1 MSDPDLR
8 YQLPTAKV
16 RRGFERAASAYD
28 AVAVLQREV
37 ADRLLQRLDYV
48 KLKPQRILD
57 LGAGTG
63 YALPALRQRYP
74 KAKLIAMDLAQPM
87 LCAACARM
95 PAKKH
100 LLARVSRHAV
110 CADAQRIPLA
120 KDSVDVVFSSL
131 MLQWCN
137 DLDAVFAEV
146 RRVLRPDGL
155 FQFATLGPDTLKE
168 LRAAWA
174 HVDDAVHVH
183 RFIDMHD
190 VGDALLRAGLA
201 EPVLD
206 VETLTLT
213 YREVNELLR
222 DLRQLGASN
231 RSEGTHKGLT
241 TPQKLKAMQQHYVE
255 RFVLTDGLLPSSW
268 EVVYGHAWR
277 GTKAPPQPKPGQRID
292 VPIDVFLQQAGAG
305 KSKK

>member
-1 MSDPDLR
+1 MTDVDTR
-8 YQLPTAKV
+8 YQLPTAQV
-16 RRGFERAASAYD
+16 RHGFERASAEYD

-37 ADRLLQRLDYV
+37 VDRLLQRLDYV
-48 KLKPQRILD
+48 RLQPQRVLD

-74 KAKLIAMDLAQPM
+74 RAELIALDLAQPM
-87 LCAACARM
+87 LSLACQRV

-100 LLARVSRHAV
+100 VLARVSRHAV
-110 CADAQRIPLA
+110 CADAQRLPLA
-120 KDSVDVVFSSL
+120 SNSVDLVFSSL

-137 DLDAVFAEV
+137 DLDAVFTEV
-146 RRVLRPDGL
+146 RRILRPDGL

-168 LRAAWA
+168 LRQAWA
-174 HVDDAVHVH
+174 SVNDAVHVH

-190 VGDALLRAGLA
+190 VGDALLRSGLA

-213 YREVNELLR
+213 YRQVNELLR

-231 RSEGTHKGLT
+231 RSAGRAQGLT
-241 TPQKLKAMQQHYVE
+241 TPQQLNAMQQNYVDG
-255 RFVLTDGLLPSSW
+255 FAQADGLLPSSW

-277 GTKAPPQPKPGQRID
+277 GRKAPPPAKPGQRID
-292 VPIDVFLQQAGAG
+292 VPIDVFLKQAGAG
-305 KSKK
+305 KSAK

>member
-1 MSDPDLR
+1 MTDTEAR
-8 YQLPTAKV
+8 YHLPTTKV

-48 KLKPQRILD
+48 KLKPERILD

-63 YALPALRQRYP
+63 YALPDLRKRYP
-74 KAKLIAMDLAQPM
+74 KAELIALDLAQPM

-95 PAKKH
+95 PAKKNR
-100 LLARVSRHAV
+100 LARVSRHAI
-110 CADAQRIPLA
+110 CADAQRVPLA
-120 KDSVDVVFSSL
+120 DDSVDLVFSSL

-155 FQFATLGPDTLKE
+155 FQFATLGPDTLNE
-168 LRAAWA
+168 LRTAWA
-174 HVDDAVHVH
+174 SVDEAVHVH

-213 YREVNELLR
+213 YREVTTLLH

-231 RSEGTHKGLT
+231 RSQGTRKGLT
-241 TPQKLKAMQQHYVE
+241 TPQKMKAMQQHYVE
-255 RFVLTDGLLPSSW
+255 QFVHTDGTLPASW

-277 GTKAPPQPKPGQRID
+277 GVRAPPQPKPGQRID
-292 VPIDVFLQQAGAG
+292 VPIDVFLQQTGV
-305 KSKK
+305 SKTTK

>member
-1 MSDPDLR
+1 VSDVETR
-8 YQLPTAKV
+8 YHLPSAKV

-28 AVAVLQREV
+28 EVAVLQREV

-48 KLKPQRILD
+48 KLQPQRILD

-63 YALPALRQRYP
+63 YALPALRQRYR
-74 KAKLIAMDLAQPM
+74 KAEIIALDLAQRM
-87 LCAACARM
+87 LCAACARV
-95 PAKKH
+95 PAKKN

-110 CADAQRIPLA
+110 CADAQRLPLA
-120 KDSVDVVFSSL
+120 DDSVDLVFSSL

-168 LRAAWA
+168 LRVAWA
-174 HVDDAVHVH
+174 SVDNAVHVH

-213 YREVNELLR
+213 YREVNDLLHE
-222 DLRQLGASN
+222 LRQLGASN
-231 RSEGTHKGLT
+231 RSEGTQKGLT
-241 TPQKLKAMQQHYVE
+241 TPHKLKAMRKNYIE
-255 RFVLTDGLLPSSW
+255 RFAQADGQLPSSW

-277 GTKAPPQPKPGQRID
+277 GSKAAPQPKPGQRID
-292 VPIDVFLQQAGAG
+292 VPIDVFLQQAAA
-305 KSKK
+305 SKPKK